1 MATTDSMRRT
11 QSPTETRGVAPADI
25 EQAELVLHGCRFS
38 YRKAGKG
45 SLVVLLH
52 GIAGSSATWRNII
65 PRLSPYHTVIAPDL
79 LGHGESAKPHGD
91 YSLGAYANL
100 IRDLLE
106 ALEQPR
112 GTIVGHSLGGG
123 VALQFAYQFPERCE
137 RLVLVSSGGLGRE
150 VHPILR
156 ASALPGARFVL
167 PWLAAGAARGIGALV
182 RATGKIGLR
191 ESADLGE
198 TWRSF
203 VSLGQPEARRAFL
216 HTVRGLIDLRGQI
229 VSATDRLYLANE
241 LPTLIVWGE
250 RDPLIP
256 VRHAARSHEILPGSR
271 LELFPGAGHYPY
283 LDDPER
289 FARVLLDFIQT
300 TTPPQFDAT
309 QLGRRLR
316 TGASGSLVH

>member
-1 MATTDSMRRT
+1 MS
-11 QSPTETRGVAPADI
+11 EI
-25 EQAELVLHGCRFS
+25 ILHGRPFR
-38 YRKAGKG
+38 YREAGSG

-52 GIAGSSATWRNII
+52 GIAGSAATWSNVI
-65 PRLSPYHTVIAPDL
+65 PRLSDHHTVIAPDL
-79 LGHGESAKPHGD
+79 LGHGESAKPQLGD

-106 ALEQPR
+106 ALGRPC

-156 ASALPGARFVL
+156 AAALPGAELVL
-167 PWLAAGAARGIGALV
+167 PWLAAGAARGIGTIV
-182 RATGKIGLR
+182 RAMEKVGFR
-191 ESADLGE
+191 ASADLGE

-203 VSLGQPEARRAFL
+203 VSLEQPEARRSFL
-216 HTVRGLIDLRGQI
+216 HTVRSIIDLGGQL
-229 VSATDRLYLANE
+229 VSATDKLYLTKG
-241 LPTLIVWGE
+241 LPTMIVWGE

-256 VRHAARSHEILPGSR
+256 VEHAIRAHELMPASR
-271 LELFPGAGHYPY
+271 LEIFQGAGHYPY

-289 FARVLLDFIQT
+289 FAAILLDFIRT
-300 TTPPQFDAT
+300 TRPRSFDVHE
-309 QLGRRLR
+309 LR
-316 TGASGSLVH
+316 TSLRGGPPTASHPGV